1 MCVKKNL
8 FGIAKSVSFVVA
20 LTTGLTTVSAVF
32 APVAMAAEKAPQ
44 LSSKMK
50 PLGEADKLMKEKK
63 FKEALAIINEKVVP
77 ITGKTAYEEMV
88 TNELKAACLAQL
100 RDYAGVAKVYEAML
114 AANQVSAGQI
124 NQRIETL
131 GDIYATLGDFTKAVD
146 AYEKYLKASPGSA
159 DVTAKLLN
167 SYFKKG
173 DYRSASDIAQKLVKK
188 AEDAKVKPESDWLK
202 MLAYCYDKLSKKE
215 GIGKAESDAYTV
227 KIANVMESLLEFY
240 PTPAYWND
248 MLKITYNEVK
258 GGGFSDREKIEFY
271 RLKKAVGAMNAAE
284 YNDLAEL
291 AISVLDAGDAK
302 TALEDGLSSKVLESS
317 ERTTRLLNRA
327 KADAAA
333 DLASIDSLLKEAA
346 TKPTGEPLAK
356 IGAAYLGH
364 GENEKALAT
373 IQKAIAKGGL
383 KAIDESYVRLGV
395 ANLNLGKK
403 AEAIKAFQSVSEK
416 SNLSR
421 VAKLWIIYAKK

>member
-32 APVAMAAEKAPQ
+32 APVAMAAEKAQQ

-63 FKEALAIINEKVVP
+63 FKEALAVINEKVVP
-77 ITGKTAYEEMV
+77 VQGKTAYEETV

-114 AANQVSAGQI
+114 AANQVSASQI

-146 AYEKYLKASPGSA
+146 AYEKYLQANPGSA
-159 DVTAKLLN
+159 EVTSKLLN
-167 SYFKKG
+167 AYFKKG
-173 DYRSASDIAQKLVKK
+173 DYKNSSELAQKLVKK
-188 AEDAKVKPESDWLK
+188 AQDAKVKPEADWLK
-202 MLAYCYDKLSKKE
+202 MLAFGYDKLSKKD
-215 GIGKAESDAYTV
+215 GVSKADSDSYKA

-240 PTPAYWND
+240 PAPAYWND
-248 MLKITYNEVK
+248 MLKITRNEVNFND
-258 GGGFSDREKIEFY
+258 GEKIEFY
-271 RLKKAVGAMNAAE
+271 RLKKAVGAMEAAE
-284 YNDLAEL
+284 YNEMAEL
-291 AISVLDAGDAK
+291 ALSILDSGDAK
-302 TALEDGLSSKVLESS
+302 AALEAGISSGVVVSS

-327 KADAAA
+327 KAEAAK
-333 DLASIDSLLKEAA
+333 DLAGLDAITKEASG
-346 TKPTGEPLAK
+346 KPNGEPLAK

-364 GENEKALAT
+364 GLNEKAISTL
-373 IQKAIAKGGL
+373 QSAIAKGGL
-383 KAIDESYVRLGV
+383 KSVDEAYVRLGV

-403 AEAIKAFQSVSEK
+403 AEAIKAFQSVSSK
-416 SNLSR
+416 SNLNR
-421 VAKLWIIYAKK
+421 VAKLWVMYANKAK

>member
-32 APVAMAAEKAPQ
+32 APVAMAAEKAQQ

-77 ITGKTAYEEMV
+77 VQGKTPYEETV

-100 RDYAGVAKVYEAML
+100 RDYAGVAKVYETML
-114 AANQVSAGQI
+114 AANQVPAGQI

-131 GDIYATLGDFTKAVD
+131 GDIYATLGDFSKAVD
-146 AYEKYLKASPGSA
+146 AYEKLLQANPGSA
-159 DVTAKLLN
+159 DVTSKLLN
-167 SYFKKG
+167 VYFKKG
-173 DYRSASDIAQKLVKK
+173 DYKSSSELAQKLVKK
-188 AEDAKVKPESDWLK
+188 AQDAKAKPDADWLK
-202 MLAYCYDKLSKKE
+202 MLAFGYDKLSKKD
-215 GIGKAESDAYTV
+215 GIAKAESDSYKA
-227 KIANVMESLLEFY
+227 KIANVMELLLEYY

-248 MLKITYNEVK
+248 MLKIAHNEVT
-258 GGGFSDREKIEFY
+258 FSDGEKIEFY
-271 RLKKAVGAMNAAE
+271 RLKKAVGAMNATE
-284 YNDLAEL
+284 YNEMAEL
-291 AISVLDAGDAK
+291 ALSMLDSGDAT
-302 TALEDGLSSKVLESS
+302 TALEAGISSGVVVSS

-327 KADAAA
+327 KAEAAK
-333 DLASIDSLLKEAA
+333 DLAGLDALTKEASS
-346 TKPTGEPLAK
+346 KPNGEPLAK

-364 GENEKALAT
+364 GLNDKAISTL
-373 IQKAIAKGGL
+373 QSAIAKGGL
-383 KAIDESYVRLGV
+383 KSVDEAYVRLGV

-403 AEAIKAFQSVSEK
+403 AEAIKAFQSVSDK

-421 VAKLWIIYAKK
+421 VAKLWILYAKK